1 MATLKQ
7 LSTELYGEASAQAM
21 QTILDKSAFLR
32 MLETTGGWELEAS
45 DFDWRPAVAN
55 VALSTIAESGSW
67 ASPTD
72 LAIDSKQTGALK
84 FYYSGFTLSAS
95 RILDAKKGLVDTD
108 IWVDKKRAKV
118 HRAFALNLEKEMFMG
133 SGLSNAMSGF
143 KTILDGSTALPGYT
157 DTTLVPEALDRLRV
171 MDANDYSKVA
181 NSKSFDINNAANAD
195 ALMALIREATYE
207 VDDAKAIVMSKK
219 LRPSFVSIAHAK
231 NQYTVENAYEHPVE
245 KFGGIPVIYVENAAI
260 ASNEPDN
267 TSTIPSTNT
276 TSIYVMSPEE
286 QRLSV
291 VSNSGLWYYTYD
303 HEENAYK
310 NTERLGV
317 NMALKIEDN
326 KSILRVRNIKC

>member
-7 LSTELYGEASAQAM
+7 LSTELYV
-21 QTILDKSAFLR
+21 
-32 MLETTGGWELEAS
+32 EAS

-133 SGLSNAMSGF
+133 SGSSNAMSGF

-171 MDANDYSKVA
+171 MDANDYSKAA
-181 NSKSFDINNAANAD
+181 NSD

-219 LRPSFVSIAHAK
+219 LRPSFVSIAQAK

-245 KFGGIPVIYVENAAI
+245 KFEIGR
-260 ASNEPDN
+260 ASC
-267 TSTIPSTNT
+267 
-276 TSIYVMSPEE
+276 
-286 QRLSV
+286 R
-291 VSNSGLWYYTYD
+291 
-303 HEENAYK
+303 
-310 NTERLGV
+310 
-317 NMALKIEDN
+317 
-326 KSILRVRNIKC
+326 